1 VASAALPQTDVARA
15 AWRPLRQG
23 WPMVVEGTLAASVA
37 WVIATRVIGHPQPFF
52 APAAALIVLG
62 QARGQRGVRALE
74 VVLGVAAGV
83 LVADV
88 VAGLLGRHSTLTV
101 FVIVA
106 VTLVTAVA
114 IGASTVLLVQAA
126 VSALYVAV
134 IAPTSSQMV
143 PFRFVDALVGGGVA
157 LVVTQVVRPR
167 NPLVALVARVHDVVG
182 RVAAV
187 LEATA
192 DALAAKDPQAA
203 REALT
208 EARGA
213 DALVDRL
220 AESASAARE
229 VLWTDLHRRRRLAR
243 VGRVE
248 DVLVQVDLVV
258 RTVRVLAR
266 AAVPAA
272 RLPDPPPTEIVE
284 SVRVLAS
291 AVRAFE
297 AALTAGLLGDMDA
310 ADRSATEVRTRA
322 LAAVRTGAAVL
333 PSAPQLP
340 VVMVVGQVRTAAIEL
355 LRATGMTDKDSLD
368 LVDEA
373 SGLPHA

>member
-15 AWRPLRQG
+15 ARRHLRQG

-88 VAGLLGRHSTLTV
+88 VAGSLGRHTTLTV

>member
-15 AWRPLRQG
+15 AWRHLRQG

-88 VAGLLGRHSTLTV
+88 AAGSLGRHTTLTV

-167 NPLVALVARVHDVVG
+167 NPLVPLVARVHDVVG

-297 AALTAGLLGDMDA
+297 AALTAGLLGDLDA
-310 ADRSATEVRTRA
+310 ADRSAAEVRTRA